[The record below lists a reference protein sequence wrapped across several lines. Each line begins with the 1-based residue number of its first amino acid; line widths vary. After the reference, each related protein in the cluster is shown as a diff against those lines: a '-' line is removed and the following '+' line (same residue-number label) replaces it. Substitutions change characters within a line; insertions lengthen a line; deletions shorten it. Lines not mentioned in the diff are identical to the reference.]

1 MKIDL
6 DGIFA
11 KIQKDKEQ
19 QKSVNSKVLLVDG
32 MNAYLR
38 AFSVNPTM
46 NDDGTHI
53 GGITGFFNTINLAIR
68 QQNPTRCIII
78 FDGKGGSLRRRKIY
92 DKYKENR
99 RGLRVRLNRTYDFAD
114 ADDEHKEA
122 MRQLMRIAD
131 YIDSLPLT
139 MLIHDN
145 IEADDVIGYLAQK
158 IFTEQVVIMS
168 TDKDFVQL
176 VNDRVTIWNPPR
188 KKLYTPELVKEDYEF
203 MPKNYLYFR
212 LIDGDKSDCIPGV
225 KGIGIKT
232 VQKNLPLI
240 CDNVDIEWEEFLD
253 YLEKS
258 RDNDTAKKL
267 LEHKD
272 ILLRNYELMKLGEVQ
287 IDGSTK
293 STIREIIGQPISTTN
308 KVKIKQLFIEDK
320 LYGAIPNVDSWL
332 MMNYNKLNAYA
343 ISTHKEK

>member
-1 MKIDL
+1 
-6 DGIFA
+6 
-11 KIQKDKEQ
+11 
-19 QKSVNSKVLLVDG
+19 
-32 MNAYLR
+32 
-38 AFSVNPTM
+38 
-46 NDDGTHI
+46 
-53 GGITGFFNTINLAIR
+53 
-68 QQNPTRCIII
+68 
-78 FDGKGGSLRRRKIY
+78 
-92 DKYKENR
+92 
-99 RGLRVRLNRTYDFAD
+99 
-114 ADDEHKEA
+114 
-122 MRQLMRIAD
+122 
-131 YIDSLPLT
+131 

-145 IEADDVIGYLAQK
+145 IEADDVIGYLAQNVFK
-158 IFTEQVVIMS
+158 EQVVIMS

-176 VNDRVTIWNPPR
+176 VSDRVTIWNPPR

-212 LIDGDKSDCIPGV
+212 LIDGDKSDDIPAV

-258 RDNDTAKKL
+258 SDNDTAKKL

-293 STIREIIGQPISTTN
+293 STIREIIDQPITTTN
-308 KVKIKQLFIEDK
+308 KFKIKQLFIEDK

-343 ISTHKEK
+343 ISTHKES